1 MSERNEIRQNKVTRE
16 WVVYSGAR
24 GKRPRDFL
32 SETNEKAPLPSL
44 DANCPFCPGN
54 EHLLRD
60 LVMEVDRRDG
70 KGWQTRVVPNK
81 FPAVVPEGDT
91 ERVQKGMYLTM
102 GGYGR
107 HEVVIESPLHNR
119 QVATMS
125 LGEVS
130 TLVDTYHRRYTDL
143 TKEHRNKLV
152 LIFRN
157 HGAKAG
163 TSLVHPHSQI
173 IVVGMVPQHIR
184 WRDMEAQRYFDEWGR
199 CVLCDVVEF
208 EVQDRQRVLLDN
220 PAFLAFVPFA
230 AEVPCEIWIVPKRH
244 QADFSHLGEDEKALF
259 ARALH
264 GSLGLLH
271 GKLRDPDYNYIV
283 NSAARSRAD
292 EPYLHW
298 YLQIRPRMTTRAG
311 FEIGSGISINPS
323 LPEDDAMLLAG
334 PEKPARLEEE
344 EGRKHAD
351 RTHR

>member
-1 MSERNEIRQNKVTRE
+1 MSVRNEIRQNKVTRE

-24 GKRPRDFL
+24 GKRPNDFL
-32 SETNEKAPLPSL
+32 SERKEKDPLPSL

-54 EHLLRD
+54 EHLLSE
-60 LVMEVDRRDG
+60 LVVQVDRRDG
-70 KGWQTRVVPNK
+70 KGWQTRVVQNK

-91 ERVQKGMYLTM
+91 ERVQKGIYLAM

-107 HEVVIESPLHNR
+107 HEVIIESPLHNR
-119 QVATMS
+119 QVAAMS
-125 LGEVS
+125 MEEVS
-130 TLVDTYHRRYTDL
+130 TLVDTYHRRYTEL
-143 TKEHRNKLV
+143 TEEHRNKLI

-184 WRDMEAQRYFDEWGR
+184 WRDMEAQRHFDEWGR
-199 CVLCDVVEF
+199 CVLCDVLGF
-208 EVQDRQRVLLDN
+208 EMQDRQRVLLDN
-220 PAFLAFVPFA
+220 SAFLAFVPFA

-244 QADFSHLGEDEKALF
+244 QADFSHLGEEEKLLF
-259 ARALH
+259 ARALQ
-264 GSLGLLH
+264 GSLKLLNE
-271 GKLRDPDYNYIV
+271 KLQDPDYNYVV

-298 YLQIRPRMTTRAG
+298 YLQIRPRLTTRAG

-323 LPEDDAMLLAG
+323 LPEEDAAFLAAPHG
-334 PEKPARLEEE
+334 SVGAEEGD
-344 EGRKHAD
+344 GRKHASH
-351 RTHR
+351 THG